1 MIRTHLSGGQLKN
14 DNEYACCDL
23 DQSIKRF
30 WEIETFGTETCETRI
45 YTDEEN
51 AALTQVKESLSYDD
65 TTHRYTVGVPW
76 KADRP
81 KLPDNRESAKSRL
94 RWTEKS

>member
-14 DNEYACCDL
+14 DNENACCDL

-30 WEIETFGTETCETRI
+30 GEIETFGTETCETRI

-51 AALTQVKESLSYDD
+51 AAL
-65 TTHRYTVGVPW
+65 
-76 KADRP
+76 
-81 KLPDNRESAKSRL
+81 
-94 RWTEKS
+94 